1 MPEAHASPPP
11 PALWPQVLRVSLE
24 RPCVSL
30 CPCHWRVWWQP
41 LVARLLSRIEVL
53 RWGARPS
60 IPGRI
65 PHLQLTWRCQYQQP
79 LNELGG
85 WRRWGLGRNLPPI
98 WGHNSP
104 RGMALMMAE
113 GQWGVPVGSKA
124 GSGGKET
131 TTHPRSHPGS
141 PGWQALSRIRGT
153 LFISFLYFEPLFWS
167 DLYRQIV
174 LQRLLRKTAVSCA
187 CSPLSPVR
195 PPQRRLFPLL

>member
-1 MPEAHASPPP
+1 MRTSGERGGGSHPGWAGGWAEMGWGFPNAWGTHVSPRPLP
-11 PALWPQVLRVSLE
+11 CDLRCWECPWRDHVSA
-24 RPCVSL
+24 CV
-30 CPCHWRVWWQP
+30 RVISVWQP

-113 GQWGVPVGSKA
+113 GQWGVPVRSKA

-131 TTHPRSHPGS
+131 TTLPRSHPGS

-153 LFISFLYFEPLFWS
+153 LFISFLYF
-167 DLYRQIV
+167 
-174 LQRLLRKTAVSCA
+174 
-187 CSPLSPVR
+187 
-195 PPQRRLFPLL
+195 